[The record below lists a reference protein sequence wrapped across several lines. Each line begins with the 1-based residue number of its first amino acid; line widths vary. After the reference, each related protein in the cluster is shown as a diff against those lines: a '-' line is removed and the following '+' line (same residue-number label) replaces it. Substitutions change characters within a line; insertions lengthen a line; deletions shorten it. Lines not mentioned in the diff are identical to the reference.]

1 MMKAHPHLNPLPSRE
16 RREMDKARIKLSFS
30 NAAKNYDSNALF
42 QKEVADELLSKY
54 FNPPSPPFIKGGEGG
69 GFSIL
74 DIGCGTG
81 FLSHNL
87 TERFPEANILSCDIS
102 HAMVKQALSKLQGT
116 SCKRQT
122 NKIHFLNSDGELL
135 PYKTESFDIV
145 TSNLTYQWMNDI
157 KTAFSE
163 AYRVLRS
170 GGVFVFSTLGTATLK
185 ELRMCYIEA
194 SAILSRNGLPAFI
207 GFSDQPFI
215 QSALAN
221 AGFKNISPATTNI
234 IKTHD
239 DMWGLL
245 KNIKSI
251 GAGNPFKDGDN
262 SLARGSILKKMAEI
276 YNDRFKIKDSRL
288 TTCNSQLATR
298 NRIYATY
305 EVMFVYCKK

>member
-1 MMKAHPHLNPLPSRE
+1 
-16 RREMDKARIKLSFS
+16 
-30 NAAKNYDSNALF
+30 
-42 QKEVADELLSKY
+42 
-54 FNPPSPPFIKGGEGG
+54 
-69 GFSIL
+69 
-74 DIGCGTG
+74 
-81 FLSHNL
+81 
-87 TERFPEANILSCDIS
+87 
-102 HAMVKQALSKLQGT
+102 MVKQALSKLQGT

-163 AYRVLRS
+163 AYRVLRP
-170 GGVFVFSTLGTATLK
+170 GGGFVFSTLGTATLK

-276 YNDRFKIKDSRL
+276 YNDRFKIQDSRL